1 MGTLLA
7 IDIGNTR
14 TKWGVH
20 SAQIWNERGVTETVR
35 LTGFAAQLLE
45 YKNINKINKI
55 VVSSV
60 AEKNITDAFVFQLQ
74 QFGVEVRLVRAR
86 EKQCGVINHYNA
98 PEQLG
103 ADRWCALI
111 AAHGFHKGH
120 AVVVMAGTAMT
131 VDALTA
137 DGNFLGGDIVP
148 GISLMQDALRN
159 RTANL
164 RAESG
169 AYSPFP
175 VRTQD
180 AIHSGIISASVG
192 AITQMR
198 GAMKSAG
205 YDDAACVISGGAA
218 EMLLP
223 HIRQPVMRVDNL
235 VLDGILQIANSEMT
249 ESS

>member
-1 MGTLLA
+1 MGIVLA

-20 SAQIWNERGVTETVR
+20 SAQVWNERGVTETVR
-35 LTGFAAQLLE
+35 LEEFAAQLLAS
-45 YKNINKINKI
+45 KNNNKINKI

-60 AEKNITDAFVFQLQ
+60 AEKNITDAFVFQLRQ
-74 QFGVEVRLVRAR
+74 LRVEVRMVQAR
-86 EKQCGVINHYNA
+86 EKQCGVINHYEV

-111 AAHGFHKGH
+111 AAHRLHNGH
-120 AVVVMAGTAMT
+120 AIVVMAGTAMT
-131 VDALTA
+131 IDALTA

-164 RAESG
+164 RAEAG
-169 AYSPFP
+169 TYSPFP
-175 VRTQD
+175 ARTQD

-205 YDDAACVISGGAA
+205 YDNAACVISGGAA

-223 HIRQPVMRVDNL
+223 HIGQPIMRVDNL
-235 VLDGILQIANSEMT
+235 VLEGILQIANSETT